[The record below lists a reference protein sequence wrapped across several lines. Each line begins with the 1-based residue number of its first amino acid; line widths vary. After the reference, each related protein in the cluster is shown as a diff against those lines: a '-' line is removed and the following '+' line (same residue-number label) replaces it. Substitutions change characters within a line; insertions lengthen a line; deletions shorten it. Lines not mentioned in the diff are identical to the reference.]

1 MSDINI
7 NDYSEMFSEYP
18 DVMTVK
24 ELQAALSVGYTT
36 AYNLVRDGVIPS
48 KKTGKLY
55 RILKIDVINF
65 LAA

>member
-1 MSDINI
+1 MSNINI

-48 KKTGKLY
+48 KKIGKLY